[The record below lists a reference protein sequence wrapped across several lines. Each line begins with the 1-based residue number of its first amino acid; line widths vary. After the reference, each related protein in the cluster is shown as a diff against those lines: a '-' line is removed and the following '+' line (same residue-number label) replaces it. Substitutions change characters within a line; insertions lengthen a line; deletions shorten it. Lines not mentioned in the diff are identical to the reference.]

1 MNQLFSLPLTQP
13 VVIFALVLLLI
24 LVAPE
29 LYRRLKIPNTVGL
42 ILLGVA
48 VGPYGFNLLA
58 RDASFEI
65 FGQVGIL
72 YLMFLAAVE
81 IDMYHLK
88 QSWRQGLLFG
98 LITFAIPTGVG
109 IMTSH
114 YAFGAGISTCLLL
127 SSMYAS
133 HTLISYP
140 TVSKFGLQ
148 NSKGAILAVSGT
160 IVAVLLALLMLATV
174 VKMHVSGRPDV
185 ADTLQLLGLTTAYA
199 AGVGWLFPVV
209 TRFVFRKTGDGVA
222 QYIFIL
228 ALVFIGAVLA
238 QLIGLESILGAF
250 YSGLVLNRLIP
261 GRSSL
266 MNQIKFV
273 GNALFIPYFLIGVGM
288 LINVRVIAC
297 GWGVAW
303 VALIMVT
310 VALSTKW
317 LAAFLTQKLCRLTPL
332 DRRMMFGLT
341 SGKAAATI
349 AATMIGY
356 QYGIITEDMM
366 NGAVLMILVC
376 CLLAS
381 VTTERTAISLRI
393 ELTAKEME
401 SVGVESPT
409 FARQIVAVANP
420 ITAEGLMKLA
430 AFMRSPKN
438 TEPIT
443 ALFVR
448 NSDDPRTLR
457 SGRASIHMAARAAQ
471 EMGIEVKEE
480 ERFDLNV
487 VSGLTNVMRQTHAT
501 DIVVGF
507 HRKSNIV
514 DTFFGQIIDSLL
526 RQTARM
532 VVMSRCFIPIST
544 IRRIVVVAGKNSQ
557 YETGFHGWVARI
569 GNLAQQ
575 LACKVIF
582 LADSEASRYIE
593 QVISE
598 DGYGVRRIYQ
608 EMTGWDDFILMSG
621 EVGPE
626 DLLVIIGAR
635 KGSISHDGGL
645 DEMPEF
651 LSKNFASHNLMVIYP
666 EQFGGNYSI
675 RNEELGIRN

>member
-1 MNQLFSLPLTQP
+1 MNELFSLPLHQP

-24 LVAPE
+24 LVTPE
-29 LYRRLKIPNTVGL
+29 LFRRLKIPNTVGL
-42 ILLGVA
+42 ILAGVA

-88 QSWRQGLLFG
+88 KNWRQGLLFG
-98 LITFAIPTGVG
+98 LITFALPTAAG
-109 IMTSH
+109 ILTSY
-114 YAFGAGISTCLLL
+114 YAFGSGLATCLLL
-127 SSMYAS
+127 ASMYAA

-148 NSKGAILAVSGT
+148 NSKGAIIAVSGT
-160 IVAVLLALLMLATV
+160 IVAVLLALLTLATV
-174 VKMHVSGRPDV
+174 VKMHVSGRPD
-185 ADTLQLLGLTTAYA
+185 AGDTLQLLGLTAVYA
-199 AGVGWLFPVV
+199 AAVGWSFPRV

-238 QLIGLESILGAF
+238 QLIGLEAILGAF

-288 LINVRVIAC
+288 LINVRVILN

-303 VALIMVT
+303 VALVMIAT
-310 VALSTKW
+310 ALGTKW
-317 LAAFLTQKLCRLTPL
+317 VSAFVMQKLCHLTAN

-349 AATMIGY
+349 AATMIGF

-366 NGAVLMILVC
+366 NGAVVMILVC
-376 CLLAS
+376 CLVAS

-393 ELTAKEME
+393 ALTAAEME
-401 SVGVESPT
+401 KVGVESPT

-420 ITAEGLMKLA
+420 LTAEGLMRLA
-430 AFMRSPKN
+430 VFMRSPKN
-438 TEPIT
+438 TEPVT

-448 NSDDPRTLR
+448 NSDDPRTLS
-457 SGRASIHMAARAAQ
+457 SGRFSLRTAVHAAQ
-471 EMGIEVKEE
+471 EMGVEAKEE

-487 VSGLTNVMRQTHAT
+487 VSGLTNVMRQNHAT

-514 DTFFGQIIDSLL
+514 DTFFGQLMDSLL
-526 RQTARM
+526 KQTPRM

-544 IRRIVVVAGKNSQ
+544 IRRLVVVAGRNSQ
-557 YETGFHGWVARI
+557 YETGFHNWVARI
-569 GNLAQQ
+569 GNLAHQ

-582 LADSEASRYIE
+582 LSDPETSKFIE
-593 QVISE
+593 KVIEE
-598 DGYGVRRIYQ
+598 DGYGIRRLYQ

-635 KGSISHDGGL
+635 KGSISHDDEL
-645 DEMPEF
+645 DDMPEF
-651 LSKNFASHNLMVIYP
+651 LSKNFAGHNLMVIYP
-666 EQFGGNYSI
+666 EQYYSM
-675 RNEELGIRN
+675 NQ

>member
-1 MNQLFSLPLTQP
+1 MNELFSLPLTQP

-42 ILLGVA
+42 ILAGVA

-88 QSWRQGLLFG
+88 KSWKQGLLFG
-98 LITFAIPTGVG
+98 LISFAIPSG
-109 IMTSH
+109 IGILTSR
-114 YAFGAGISTCLLL
+114 YAFGAGLTTCLLL

-140 TVSKFGLQ
+140 IVSKFGLQ
-148 NSKGAILAVSGT
+148 NSKGAIVAVSGT
-160 IVAVLLALLMLATV
+160 IVAVLLALLTLATV
-174 VKMHVSGRPDV
+174 VKMHVSGRPDPG
-185 ADTLQLLGLTTAYA
+185 DMLELLGLTALYA
-199 AGVGWLFPVV
+199 AGVGWLFPTV
-209 TRFVFRKTGDGVA
+209 TRLVFRKTGDGVA

-238 QLIGLESILGAF
+238 QLIGLEAILGAF

-266 MNQIKFV
+266 MNQIKFI

-288 LINVRVIAC
+288 LINVRVIFN

-303 VALIMVT
+303 VAFVMVA
-310 VALSTKW
+310 VAMSTKW
-317 LAAFLTQKLCRLTPL
+317 ISAFITQKLCHLSGL
-332 DRRMMFGLT
+332 DRKMMFGLT

-356 QYGIITEDMM
+356 QYGILTEDMM

-376 CLLAS
+376 CLVAS
-381 VTTERTAISLRI
+381 VTTERAAIKLRI
-393 ELTAKEME
+393 ELSAAELANAGIEATN
-401 SVGVESPT
+401 

-420 ITAEGLMKLA
+420 ITAEGLMRLA
-430 AFMRSPKN
+430 VLMRSPKN
-438 TEPIT
+438 TEPLT

-448 NSDDPRTLR
+448 NSDDPRTLS
-457 SGRASIHMAARAAQ
+457 SGRLSLRTAAHAAQ
-471 EMGIEVKEE
+471 EMGVEALEE

-487 VSGLTNVMRQTHAT
+487 VSGLTNVMRQTHAS

-514 DTFFGQIIDSLL
+514 DSFFGQVIDSLL
-526 RQTARM
+526 KQTARM

-544 IRRIVVVAGKNSQ
+544 IRRLVVVAGRNAHL
-557 YETGFHGWVARI
+557 ETGFHAWVARI
-569 GNLAQQ
+569 GNLTQQ

-582 LADSEASRYIE
+582 LADRDTQKYIE
-593 QVISE
+593 QLIE
-598 DGYGVRRIYQ
+598 GDGYSVRRIYQ

-621 EVGPE
+621 EVGAE

-635 KGSISHDGGL
+635 KGSISHSTEL

-651 LSKNFASHNLMVIYP
+651 LSKNFSSHNLMVIYP
-666 EQFGGNYSI
+666 EQFGGKLN
-675 RNEELGIRN
+675 N